1 MTQPSGKASLTDSK
15 TTMSLAS
22 TPPAPA
28 ATPGTTNQDTGKILR
43 KTNDFQT
50 RKVRA
55 EKEDEARLLH
65 YLEEAQHV

>member
-1 MTQPSGKASLTDSK
+1 MTQPIGKASLIDSK
-15 TTMSLAS
+15 TTMSWAS

-28 ATPGTTNQDTGKILR
+28 ATPGTANQDTGKILR